1 MLRPGGRLALA
12 DIVSASPLKE
22 ATRRNTEL
30 WAACIAGA
38 IPSVSYLHEL
48 EDAGFA
54 VSDRPNDYHRTER
67 STRAGRDV
75 ESVTITAIREGETA
89 CS

>member
-1 MLRPGGRLALA
+1 MH
-12 DIVSASPLKE
+12 
-22 ATRRNTEL
+22 RRRD
-30 WAACIAGA
+30 
-38 IPSVSYLHEL
+38 PVDSYLHEL

-54 VSDRPNDYHRTER
+54 VTATRPNDYRFLTDRALDACRTY
-67 STRAGRDV
+67 GV